1 MTQMAF
7 LPTGK
12 TIFGQLRVLVV
23 LVHVEHVLRM
33 DLMLLANQINL
44 PDEAPTGRRDVC
56 ADLGLVQQLGHQE
69 CDLRPAQEEACNPYY
84 V

>member
-1 MTQMAF
+1 
-7 LPTGK
+7 
-12 TIFGQLRVLVV
+12 
-23 LVHVEHVLRM
+23 M
-33 DLMLLANQINL
+33 DLMLLANQIDL

-56 ADLGLVQQLGHQE
+56 ADLGLVQQE